1 MFYQGIVDWLE
12 KVGAEDYFYNLSV
25 DQKTV
30 LDQVIEGLLV
40 SFPEFSRL
48 SRTKQLRMAGLTIQA
63 YLKTLREL
71 G

>member
-1 MFYQGIVDWLE
+1 MYYHGISELFE
-12 KVGAEDYFYNLSV
+12 QFGSEDYCYNLTI

-30 LDQVIEGLLV
+30 LDQILEGLLI

-71 G
+71 E